1 MLCGTGACV
10 AAVAGGGAMFKAA
23 VAMGGIGFVAETTYD
38 AVNEV
43 QKFREGES
51 HWNSNGVRD
60 EQFKRKCFGCV

>member
-1 MLCGTGACV
+1 
-10 AAVAGGGAMFKAA
+10 MFKAA

-38 AVNEV
+38 VVNEV

-51 HWNSNGVRD
+51 HWNSNEVRD